1 MKKIVLA
8 VSVALLTVGA
18 VVYHTQTA
26 AGVYAAGERC
36 LRVLLPSLYVFSILA
51 ACSVKI
57 GALELLAKPLQRI
70 SGRYDARHVAVLL
83 FSHVGGYP
91 VGAQLLH
98 TMRQEGS
105 ISAAEERR
113 LLCVCMGC
121 GPGFLLGTVCG
132 KQSVGV
138 GLWLLLSVSLP
149 DLLLAPLVL
158 PRKAA
163 DTVAPPVRRV
173 GVQLFTEAVESA
185 AEAMLKITAMVTAF
199 GAVLG
204 ILDGMGLPDV
214 PVLRSLLEISCVTSF
229 TAAGGSLPGAAALLA
244 FGGICVHLQVAAIC
258 GGDLGWL
265 QFWAFR
271 AAAAAMA
278 YVFAAVGMQ
287 FLGVEQVFLPEM
299 RPAVYGGSALPGLCL
314 LLMSVMLC
322 RKKGYGQ
329 E

>member
-8 VSVALLTVGA
+8 ASVALLTVGA

-51 ACSVKI
+51 AYSVKI
-57 GALELLAKPLQRI
+57 GALDLLARPLHHI
-70 SGRYDARHVAVLL
+70 CGRYEARIVAVLL

-132 KQSVGV
+132 KQPVGV

-158 PRKAA
+158 PRKAE
-163 DTVAPPVRRV
+163 TAPSPVRKA
-173 GVQLFTEAVESA
+173 GVQLFTESVESA
-185 AEAMLKITAMVTAF
+185 AAAMLKITAMVTAF

-214 PVLRSLLEISCVTSF
+214 PVLRSLLEISCVTAF

-258 GGDLGWL
+258 EGNVRWL
-265 QFWAFR
+265 PFWAFR

-287 FLGVEQVFLPEM
+287 FLGAEQVFLPEI
-299 RPAVYGGSALPGLCL
+299 RPAVYGGSVLPGLCL

-322 RKKGYGQ
+322 RKKGDGQ